1 MSRQAPTKNT
11 PAPWRA
17 ASAASARSQGGS
29 ARRSGARPVS
39 RTPERVPPLEQP
51 LVRALLAAA
60 AVALIVFACTGLTAL
75 LPKPDPEDFVQ
86 AGSAPTPV
94 PEETAEPTPSPVPT
108 VTPTPA
114 EFAPFGVQY
123 GYGDASLI
131 PATPTPG
138 AGVTPSPAQA
148 VTPSPQPTAT
158 PARVL
163 KKGMTGESV
172 RQMQE
177 ALISLGYLDDAADGS
192 FGQKTYDA
200 LVMFQAVN
208 SLSADGIAGQ
218 QTLGTLY
225 GGSALPAS
233 AAPEMDYLILVN
245 RENKLDKNYMP
256 TDLVSIESVI
266 PSDVVKVKY
275 SGTKANRTAV
285 EALGRMLEDA
295 AAQGIGDWQISSAYR
310 GYADQQKLVDN
321 SVANYQKNNPSWS
334 KERCLS
340 ATYQTVAPAG
350 TSEHQ
355 TGLAFDMTVPGVSF
369 TGTKQQKWLHE
380 HCYEYGFVVR
390 FTEDKQAITGFLAES
405 WHIRYVGTQV
415 AQVMTYNNWCLEEYI
430 EKMGVK

>member
-1 MSRQAPTKNT
+1 MPRQTPTKKASSPGRSA
-11 PAPWRA
+11 PASGSSSRSSRRP
-17 ASAASARSQGGS
+17 SAQPSARAQKK
-29 ARRSGARPVS
+29 
-39 RTPERVPPLEQP
+39 TPPLEQP
-51 LVRALLAAA
+51 LVRVLLAAA

-218 QTLGTLY
+218 QTLSLLY
-225 GGSALPAS
+225 
-233 AAPEMDYLILVN
+233 
-245 RENKLDKNYMP
+245 
-256 TDLVSIESVI
+256 SI
-266 PSDVVKVKY
+266 VKV
-275 SGTKANRTAV
+275 TPMPEVTA
-285 EALGRMLEDA
+285 GP
-295 AAQGIGDWQISSAYR
+295 GDIM
-310 GYADQQKLVDN
+310 DL
-321 SVANYQKNNPSWS
+321 
-334 KERCLS
+334 
-340 ATYQTVAPAG
+340 
-350 TSEHQ
+350 
-355 TGLAFDMTVPGVSF
+355 PG
-369 TGTKQQKWLHE
+369 
-380 HCYEYGFVVR
+380 
-390 FTEDKQAITGFLAES
+390 
-405 WHIRYVGTQV
+405 
-415 AQVMTYNNWCLEEYI
+415 
-430 EKMGVK
+430 

>member
-1 MSRQAPTKNT
+1 MPRQTPTKK
-11 PAPWRA
+11 
-17 ASAASARSQGGS
+17 ASAPGRSAPASGSSSRSSHRPSAQPSARAQKK
-29 ARRSGARPVS
+29 
-39 RTPERVPPLEQP
+39 TPPLEQP
-51 LVRALLAAA
+51 LVRVLLAAA

-233 AAPEMDYLILVN
+233 AAPEMDYLLLVN
-245 RENKLDKNYMP
+245 RENKLDKSYMP

-334 KERCLS
+334 KDRCLS

-430 EKMGVK
+430 EKMGVH

>member
-1 MSRQAPTKNT
+1 MPRQTPTKK
-11 PAPWRA
+11 
-17 ASAASARSQGGS
+17 ASAPGRSAPASGSSSRSSRRPSAQPSARAQKK
-29 ARRSGARPVS
+29 
-39 RTPERVPPLEQP
+39 TPPLEQP
-51 LVRALLAAA
+51 HVRVLLAAA

-233 AAPEMDYLILVN
+233 AAPEMDYLLLVN
-245 RENKLDKNYMP
+245 RENKLDKSYMP

-430 EKMGVK
+430 EKMGVH